1 MVLPTPLQAFSG
13 MPKASATTE
22 KQTIVDGEKMTGAE
36 ALVRS
41 LEDLDVKDVF
51 GVPGGAILPVYDSI
65 KDDTKFRFVLM
76 RHEQAAGHAAEGYAL
91 TTGQVGVCIVTSGPG
106 ATNMITPIAD
116 ANMDSIPMVVITGQ
130 VGVNAIGTDAF
141 QEADIVG
148 ATYPVVKHS
157 YLVTRAQD
165 IPRVLTEAHYIARSG
180 RPGPVV
186 VDVTKTAQTGE
197 MYYSWP
203 QRMILPGYN
212 PTTKAHGRV
221 LSDAAKL
228 FEQSYR
234 PVLYVGGG
242 AVRSDAGELVKE
254 LADVTGAPIV
264 TTLPARGI
272 VPDSDPKVLGMLGM
286 HGTIAATGAVQ
297 RCDLL
302 VAIGARFDD
311 RVTGKLDAF
320 APGARVIH
328 IDIDPAEIGKN
339 RQPDVPIVGDVATVL
354 KDLIPEI
361 KREQAVHGKPD
372 TSHWWDVIN
381 KWVEDYPITW
391 DEPTDGSLAPQWVV
405 KQLSDMADPDTIWV
419 SGVGQHQMWA
429 TQIIEFNKPH
439 SWLSSGGLGTMGF
452 GLPAAIGARVGIR
465 PRIRRQEAG
474 VAHRRRRLLP
484 DDFRRVGGR
493 VPRPRAGEDR
503 PAQQLRVRHGPPVAD
518 PVLRASLFRHEPA
531 GRREYAG
538 YRGCAGLREARRSVR
553 LRGHA
558 RVHQGRGHRMH
569 QEGQRDQRPSGADR
583 LPRVEG
589 RHGVADG
596 RSRRL
601 QRQRHLHARCQA
613 SAARR
618 RERLN
623 E

>member
-22 KQTIVDGEKMTGAE
+22 KQTIVDGEMMTGAE

-41 LEDLDVKDVF
+41 LEDLGVKDVF

-242 AVRSDAGELVKE
+242 AVRSDAGELVEE
-254 LADVTGAPIV
+254 LAEVTGAPIV

-452 GLPAAIGARVGIR
+452 GYGAAIGAQMSLGRDARVVMLTGDGSFHMNLNEGCTAVSYDLPI
-465 PRIRRQEAG
+465 ITVIFNNSVLGMVRQWQTTFYG
-474 VAHRRRRLLP
+474 KRYSQTDPHRHT
-484 DDFRRVGGR
+484 DFVKLAEGFG
-493 VPRPRAGEDR
+493 
-503 PAQQLRVRHGPPVAD
+503 LK
-518 PVLRASLFRHEPA
+518 
-531 GRREYAG
+531 G
-538 YRGCAGLREARRSVR
+538 YRCRNLPEFQAAF
-553 LRGHA
+553 
-558 RVHQGRGHRMH
+558 
-569 QEGQRDQRPSGADR
+569 ADAMKQKGPTWIECIIDKDEKV
-583 LPRVEG
+583 LPMIPGGGDINDIIME
-589 RHGVADG
+589 
-596 RSRRL
+596 
-601 QRQRHLHARCQA
+601 
-613 SAARR
+613 
-618 RERLN
+618 
-623 E
+623 

>member
-65 KDDTKFRFVLM
+65 KDHTKFRFVLM

-221 LSDAAKL
+221 LSAAAKL
-228 FEQSYR
+228 FAQSFR
-234 PVLYVGGG
+234 PVVYVGGG
-242 AVRSDAGELVKE
+242 AVRSAAGERVKE
-254 LADVTGAPIV
+254 RSSPPFRRAALCPIPIRRCLACSACTAQSRRPAPC
-264 TTLPARGI
+264 
-272 VPDSDPKVLGMLGM
+272 S
-286 HGTIAATGAVQ
+286 AATCWSRSAHVSTT
-297 RCDLL
+297 
-302 VAIGARFDD
+302 A
-311 RVTGKLDAF
+311 
-320 APGARVIH
+320 
-328 IDIDPAEIGKN
+328 
-339 RQPDVPIVGDVATVL
+339 
-354 KDLIPEI
+354 
-361 KREQAVHGKPD
+361 
-372 TSHWWDVIN
+372 
-381 KWVEDYPITW
+381 
-391 DEPTDGSLAPQWVV
+391 SLA
-405 KQLSDMADPDTIWV
+405 
-419 SGVGQHQMWA
+419 
-429 TQIIEFNKPH
+429 
-439 SWLSSGGLGTMGF
+439 SST
-452 GLPAAIGARVGIR
+452 RS
-465 PRIRRQEAG
+465 
-474 VAHRRRRLLP
+474 
-484 DDFRRVGGR
+484 
-493 VPRPRAGEDR
+493 
-503 PAQQLRVRHGPPVAD
+503 
-518 PVLRASLFRHEPA
+518 LRA
-531 GRREYAG
+531 
-538 YRGCAGLREARRSVR
+538 
-553 LRGHA
+553 HA
-558 RVHQGRGHRMH
+558 
-569 QEGQRDQRPSGADR
+569 
-583 LPRVEG
+583 
-589 RHGVADG
+589 
-596 RSRRL
+596 
-601 QRQRHLHARCQA
+601 
-613 SAARR
+613 
-618 RERLN
+618 
-623 E
+623 